1 MTIHYWTSF
10 SKRDN
15 STKQPNLVSASSISV
30 VWKED
35 TSIEK
40 PSLILSGNAIN
51 IEYVFIDDWN
61 KYYFVD
67 SITILTNGLT
77 QYDLSEDCMATRK
90 TEIGST
96 KAMILRSSST
106 YNVWIPDDKVYV
118 SGQKTIVRTVGST
131 DAYFADNTGCYLF
144 TVVNKMGSY
153 SNFAAQYY
161 DNATGIQ
168 NLANKLLDASLLDD
182 VVKYYNNVSNAII
195 SLKWMPFDFTS
206 VSSASAMTT
215 LENVEIANNQLA
227 KGAYRITGSSIY
239 VDGAE
244 TIAIPWRG
252 DNDFREMAPYTIMK
266 LLVPMYGIVDLN
278 TSDLVGASNLYI
290 QYRVDRTTGD
300 VIVII
305 NADSAGAIIQ
315 TLEFNVAVE
324 MPVATLTRN
333 IGGAVSAI
341 SGGIN
346 SAIGIAAG
354 NYIGGTVGLISSAA
368 QFALAANGRSVSSTG
383 SVNGKSKN
391 AYGKKFQILAYAP
404 HTLDPTN
411 ADFIATNGR
420 PLQVVDSIGN
430 HSGYILCENA
440 SIELSGDTYERNE
453 INRYL
458 NSGFYYE

>member
-15 STKQPNLVSASSISV
+15 STKQPNLVSASSVSV

-40 PSLILSGNAIN
+40 PSLILSGNSIN
-51 IEYVFIDDWN
+51 IDYVFIDDWN

-67 SITILTNGLT
+67 SVTILTNGLT

-90 TEIGST
+90 TEIGNT
-96 KAMILRSSST
+96 KAMILRSSSS
-106 YNVWIPDDKVYV
+106 YNVWIPDDRVYV
-118 SGQKTIVRTVGST
+118 STQKTIVRTAGANSV
-131 DAYFADNTGCYLF
+131 YFADSTGCYLF
-144 TVVNKMGSY
+144 TVVNKKGSY

-168 NLANKLLDASLLDD
+168 NLADRLLDSTVLQDLVD
-182 VVKYYNNVSNAII
+182 YYGNVGNAIV
-195 SLKWMPFDFTS
+195 SLQWMPFDFTS
-206 VSSASAMTT
+206 VSSASTMTT
-215 LENVEIANNQLA
+215 LENIEIANNQLTT
-227 KGAYRITGSSIY
+227 GAYRITGSAIY

-244 TIAIPWRG
+244 TISIPWRG
-252 DNDFREMAPYTIMK
+252 DNDFRETAPYTVMK

-305 NADSAGAIIQ
+305 NADSAGAVVQ

-333 IGGAVSAI
+333 IGGAMSAI

-354 NYIGGTVGLISSAA
+354 NYIGGTMGVITSAA
-368 QFALAANGRSVSSTG
+368 NFALNANGRSVSATG
-383 SVNGKSKN
+383 SINGKSKT
-391 AYGKKFQILAYAP
+391 GFGDKFQILAYAP

-420 PLQVVDSIGN
+420 PLQAVDSIGN

-440 SIELSGDTYERNE
+440 SVDLSGDTYERNE

>member
-51 IEYVFIDDWN
+51 IEYVYIDDWN

-90 TEIGST
+90 TEIGNT

-106 YNVWIPDDKVYV
+106 YNVWIPDDRVYV
-118 SGQKTIVRTVGST
+118 STQKTIVRTVGANSV
-131 DAYFADNTGCYLF
+131 YFADSTGCYLL
-144 TVVNKMGSY
+144 TVVNEDGSY

-168 NLANKLLDASLLDD
+168 ALAGELLDSNIIND
-182 VVKYYNNVSNAII
+182 VLKYYNNVSNAIV
-195 SLKWMPFDFTS
+195 SLQWMPFSYTS
-206 VSSASAMTT
+206 VSSASTMTT
-215 LENVEIANNQLA
+215 LENIKIANHTTGT
-227 KGAYRITGSSIY
+227 GAYRITGSAIY

-244 TIAIPWRG
+244 TISIPWRG
-252 DNDFREMAPYTIMK
+252 DNDFRETAPYTVMK
-266 LLVPMYGIVDLN
+266 LLVPMYGIIDLN
-278 TSDLVGASNLYI
+278 TADLVGASNLYI

-300 VIVII
+300 VVVII
-305 NADSAGAIIQ
+305 NADSAGAVVQ

-333 IGGAVSAI
+333 IGGAMSAI

-354 NYIGGTVGLISSAA
+354 NYIGGVAGVITSAA
-368 QFALAANGRSVSSTG
+368 NFALNANGRSVSAIG
-383 SVNGKSKN
+383 SINGKSKT
-391 AYGKKFQILAYAP
+391 GFGDKFQILAYAP

-420 PLQVVDSIGN
+420 PLQAVDSIGN

-453 INRYL
+453 INRYM
-458 NSGFYYE
+458 NSGFFYE